1 MIMNKTEKNYL
12 ASIKLLGEQ
21 VKQSFT
27 EASLVKLP
35 RAYRTIDKIMAGGMG
50 GSQLGVDL
58 IKALFN
64 KQLKLPIAQVRNYQL
79 PGFVHKKGPKGAFYA
94 GIFSILRQSVITG
107 S

>member
-50 GSQLGVDL
+50 GGMG
-58 IKALFN
+58 
-64 KQLKLPIAQVRNYQL
+64 Y
-79 PGFVHKKGPKGAFYA
+79 
-94 GIFSILRQSVITG
+94 
-107 S
+107 